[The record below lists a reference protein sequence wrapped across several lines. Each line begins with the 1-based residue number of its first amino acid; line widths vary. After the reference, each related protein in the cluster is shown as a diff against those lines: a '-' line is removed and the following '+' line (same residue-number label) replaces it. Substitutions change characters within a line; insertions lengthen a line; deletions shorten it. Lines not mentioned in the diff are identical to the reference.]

1 MAHRNRTHHTS
12 TPTQNT
18 PKTVATNQPTPAV
31 SQAEQTPPAEQTPAP
46 VEPKGDSKVIIEAS
60 VSEDLRKVLETVPK
74 DSKAWAVINAQLEKL
89 EAEENASEGEKKRVA
104 FDTDL
109 KAGLTA
115 LLEGENGLLTKHG
128 IDLSHR
134 KVIILF
140 PNGTDTKE
148 AFTYS
153 NIDINAGKAKRAGGG
168 GGGFKENWL
177 PNGKKAE
184 YSEENTVTAFE
195 SPSALAKHLGLR
207 VTGHKDM
214 PQVFTKPISLATN
227 TEITETKYSVD
238 AVRGDHFIVT
248 KQA

>member
-1 MAHRNRTHHTS
+1 MAHRNRAHTS
-12 TPTQNT
+12 STQNI
-18 PKTVATNQPTPAV
+18 PKTATNQPPAQV
-31 SQAEQTPPAEQTPAP
+31 EQTPPPQTPPAP
-46 VEPKGDSKVIIEAS
+46 KVDAS
-60 VSEDLRKVLETVPK
+60 VSEELRKVLATVPK
-74 DSKAWAVINAQLEKL
+74 DSKAWAVINGQLEKL
-89 EAEENASEGEKKRVA
+89 EAEEKATEGDKKRMA

-109 KAGLTA
+109 KAGLTT

-134 KVIILF
+134 KVVILF

-153 NIDINAGKAKRAGGG
+153 NIDVNAGKAKRAGGG
-168 GGGFKENWL
+168 GGFKESWL
-177 PNGKKAE
+177 PNDHKAE
-184 YSEENTVTAFE
+184 YHEGDTVRAFD

-214 PQVFTKPISLATN
+214 PQVFTKPISQATN

-248 KQA
+248 KTA

>member
-1 MAHRNRTHHTS
+1 MAHRNRAHASSTS
-12 TPTQNT
+12 TQNI
-18 PKTVATNQPTPAV
+18 PKTVTTGTITPPTPPTPP
-31 SQAEQTPPAEQTPAP
+31 QAEQAPAP
-46 VEPKGDSKVIIEAS
+46 EQKGNNTVIIEAS

-74 DSKAWAVINAQLEKL
+74 DSKAWAVINSQLEKL
-89 EAEENASEGEKKRVA
+89 ETEEKASEAEKKRVG

-109 KAGLTA
+109 KAGLKA

-128 IDLSHR
+128 VDLSHR

-153 NIDINAGKAKRAGGG
+153 NIDVNAGKAKRAGGG
-168 GGGFKENWL
+168 GGFKESWL
-177 PNGKKAE
+177 PNDHKAE
-184 YSEENTVTAFE
+184 YHEGNTVREFD
-195 SPSALAKHLGLR
+195 SPSAVAKHLGLR

-214 PQVFTKPISLATN
+214 VAVFTKPISQATN